1 MGAVYLTNNN
11 NWGKQQTLFSQTKT
25 SLETLQSEELDS
37 LISETTKLGGQTRTM
52 LRANPKSADG
62 VSALEHL
69 LERLVGIRSAK
80 DLGKSSE
87 AVLNAKSELASVRNL
102 ASDTNDDESKLG
114 LLF

>member
-52 LRANPKSADG
+52 LKANPKIADG

-69 LERLVGIRSAK
+69 LDRLVGIRSAK

-87 AVLNAKSELASVRNL
+87 TVFNAKSELASVRNL
-102 ASDTNDDESKLG
+102 ASDADDDDSKLG

>member
-1 MGAVYLTNNN
+1 MSAVYLTNNN

-25 SLETLQSEELDS
+25 SLETLQSEKLDS

-87 AVLNAKSELASVRNL
+87 TVLNAKSELASVRNI
-102 ASDTNDDESKLG
+102 AIDTDDDESKIG